1 MTDLG
6 VLIVDDDFRVAAL
19 HSAIVDAV
27 RGFRVVARAGSVAA
41 AREAIADHPEV
52 DLALLDVYLPDG
64 SGIDLISEL
73 PCDCFIVG
81 AETDA
86 AAVRKATRAGA
97 LAYLIKPF
105 EDTDLARRLGGYA
118 QYRRVLDADAVDQSA
133 VDNALSALRFGT
145 RQAERSEA
153 GSPTEQ
159 CILELFVGDERLM
172 ADEVSDAV
180 GISAPTARRHLANL
194 VAAGRLKMS
203 LKYGTTGRPRQEY
216 RRTT

>member
-86 AAVRKATRAGA
+86 AAVREPDRLVECMRLSFDEIIGTPGITQVFAGPA
-97 LAYLIKPF
+97 KP
-105 EDTDLARRLGGYA
+105 
-118 QYRRVLDADAVDQSA
+118 
-133 VDNALSALRFGT
+133 
-145 RQAERSEA
+145 
-153 GSPTEQ
+153 
-159 CILELFVGDERLM
+159 
-172 ADEVSDAV
+172 
-180 GISAPTARRHLANL
+180 
-194 VAAGRLKMS
+194 
-203 LKYGTTGRPRQEY
+203 
-216 RRTT
+216 